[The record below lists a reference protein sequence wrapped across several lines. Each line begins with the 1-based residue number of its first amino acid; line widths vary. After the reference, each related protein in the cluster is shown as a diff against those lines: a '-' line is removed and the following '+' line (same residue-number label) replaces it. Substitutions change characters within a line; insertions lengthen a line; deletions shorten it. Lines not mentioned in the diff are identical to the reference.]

1 MTAPRVQQAFT
12 PRPYQRMPP
21 LLGPGPRP
29 ATDMEKELRLRE
41 KVSHDFLQD
50 IIARAQSV
58 PPGMAQLFWEGA
70 SKEAG
75 ELKRLRA
82 LIAASQGLAGT
93 QALDRLMGKPDTGV
107 GR

>member
-1 MTAPRVQQAFT
+1 
-12 PRPYQRMPP
+12 
-21 LLGPGPRP
+21 
-29 ATDMEKELRLRE
+29 
-41 KVSHDFLQD
+41 
-50 IIARAQSV
+50 V